1 MMCECPMSEAKNEK
15 ERKREFQRALQS
27 RMSPNLRRTLA
38 AFDIVMVVTVLV
50 DLVFMMGFIGD
61 AFVQPLVVIN
71 LGTIVIGY
79 TSLTTKRR
87 LGKQIS
93 REILGDKEDPD
104 SEDAERQVDDGSEEQ
119 SEEAR

>member
-1 MMCECPMSEAKNEK
+1 MSEDVDDIK
-15 ERKREFQRALQS
+15 ERKKEFQRALQS
-27 RMSPNLRRTLA
+27 RMTPNLRRTLA
-38 AFDIVMVVTVLV
+38 AFDVVMVVTVLV

-71 LGTIVIGY
+71 LVTIAIGY

-87 LGKQIS
+87 LGKQVS
-93 REILGDKEDPD
+93 REILGDNGDPD
-104 SEDAERQVDDGSEEQ
+104 SEGVEILVDDVEDE

>member
-1 MMCECPMSEAKNEK
+1 MSEDVDDVK
-15 ERKREFQRALQS
+15 ERKKEFQRALQS
-27 RMSPNLRRTLA
+27 KMTPNLRRTLA
-38 AFDIVMVVTVLV
+38 AFDIVMVATVLV

-71 LGTIVIGY
+71 LVTIAIGY

-87 LGKQIS
+87 LGKQVS
-93 REILGDKEDPD
+93 REILGDNGDPD
-104 SEDAERQVDDGSEEQ
+104 SEGVEILVDDAEDE

>member
-1 MMCECPMSEAKNEK
+1 MSEDVDDIK
-15 ERKREFQRALQS
+15 ERRKEFQRGLQS
-27 RMSPNLRRTLA
+27 RMTPNLRRTLA
-38 AFDIVMVVTVLV
+38 AFDVVMVVTVLV

-71 LGTIVIGY
+71 LVTIAIGY

-87 LGKQIS
+87 LGKQVS
-93 REILGDKEDPD
+93 REILGDNGDPD
-104 SEDAERQVDDGSEEQ
+104 SEGVEILVDDAEDE

>member
-1 MMCECPMSEAKNEK
+1 MCERPMSEAKNEK

-27 RMSPNLRRTLA
+27 RMSPKLRHTLA
-38 AFDIVMVVTVLV
+38 AFDVVMVLTVLV

-71 LGTIVIGY
+71 LVTIVIGY

-87 LGKQIS
+87 LGKQVS
-93 REILGDKEDPD
+93 REILEGKEDPD
-104 SEDAERQVDDGSEEQ
+104 SEDVERQVDDGSEEE

>member
-1 MMCECPMSEAKNEK
+1 MSEDVDDIK
-15 ERKREFQRALQS
+15 ERKKEFQRALQS
-27 RMSPNLRRTLA
+27 RMTPNLRRTLA
-38 AFDIVMVVTVLV
+38 AFDVVMVVTVLV

-71 LGTIVIGY
+71 LVTIVIGY

-87 LGKQIS
+87 LGKQVS
-93 REILGDKEDPD
+93 REVLGEEGDPD
-104 SEDAERQVDDGSEEQ
+104 SEGVEILVDDGSEDE

>member
-1 MMCECPMSEAKNEK
+1 MSEAKNEK

-27 RMSPNLRRTLA
+27 RMSPNLRHTLA
-38 AFDIVMVVTVLV
+38 AFDVVMVLTVLV

-71 LGTIVIGY
+71 LVTIVIGY

-93 REILGDKEDPD
+93 REILGDKGDPD
-104 SEDAERQVDDGSEEQ
+104 SEGAEIPVDDGSEEE

>member
-1 MMCECPMSEAKNEK
+1 MSEDVDDIK
-15 ERKREFQRALQS
+15 ERKKEFQRALQS
-27 RMSPNLRRTLA
+27 RMTPNLRRTLA
-38 AFDIVMVVTVLV
+38 AFDVVMVVTVLV

-71 LGTIVIGY
+71 LVTIAIGY

-87 LGKQIS
+87 LGKQVS
-93 REILGDKEDPD
+93 REILGDNGDPD
-104 SEDAERQVDDGSEEQ
+104 SEGVEILVDDAEDE

>member
-1 MMCECPMSEAKNEK
+1 MSEDVGDIK
-15 ERKREFQRALQS
+15 ERKKEFQRALQS
-27 RMSPNLRRTLA
+27 RMTPNLRRTLA
-38 AFDIVMVVTVLV
+38 AFDVVMVVTVLV

-71 LGTIVIGY
+71 LVTIAIGY

-87 LGKQIS
+87 LGKQVS
-93 REILGDKEDPD
+93 REILGDNGDPD
-104 SEDAERQVDDGSEEQ
+104 SEGVEILVDDAEDE

>member
-1 MMCECPMSEAKNEK
+1 MSEDVDDIK
-15 ERKREFQRALQS
+15 EMKKEFQRALQS
-27 RMSPNLRRTLA
+27 KMTPNLRRTLA
-38 AFDIVMVVTVLV
+38 AFDVVMVVTVLV

-71 LGTIVIGY
+71 LVTIAIGY

-87 LGKQIS
+87 LGKQVS
-93 REILGDKEDPD
+93 REILGDNGDPD
-104 SEDAERQVDDGSEEQ
+104 SEGVEILVDDAEDE

>member
-1 MMCECPMSEAKNEK
+1 MMCERPMSEAKNEK

-27 RMSPNLRRTLA
+27 RMSPNLRHTLA
-38 AFDIVMVVTVLV
+38 AFDVVMVLTVLV

-71 LGTIVIGY
+71 LVTIVIGY

-93 REILGDKEDPD
+93 REILGDKGDPD
-104 SEDAERQVDDGSEEQ
+104 SEGAEIPVDDGSEEE

>member
-1 MMCECPMSEAKNEK
+1 MSEDVDDIK
-15 ERKREFQRALQS
+15 ERKKEFQRALQS
-27 RMSPNLRRTLA
+27 RMTPNLRRTLA
-38 AFDIVMVVTVLV
+38 AFDVVMVVTVLV

-71 LGTIVIGY
+71 LVTIAIGY

-87 LGKQIS
+87 LGKQVS
-93 REILGDKEDPD
+93 REILVD
-104 SEDAERQVDDGSEEQ
+104 DAEDE